1 MPRSE
6 GGSATDQPTTDAID
20 QPTTGQPS
28 ETDRVL
34 EQRQGERGGQSATTT
49 RTYTVKAG
57 DTLSDIA
64 QSEMGDAKRWPELY
78 AANKDA
84 VGGNPDMIHP
94 GLELKIPD

>member
-6 GGSATDQPTTDAID
+6 GGSATDQPTTE
-20 QPTTGQPS
+20 QQT
-28 ETDRVL
+28 ETERVM
-34 EQRQGERGGQSATTT
+34 EQRRGERGGQDTTQM
-49 RTYTVKAG
+49 RTYTVKSG

-84 VGGNPDMIHP
+84 VGDNPDMIHP
-94 GLELKIPD
+94 GLELKIPV

>member
-6 GGSATDQPTTDAID
+6 GGSATDQPTTD
-20 QPTTGQPS
+20 QQT
-28 ETDRVL
+28 ETERVM
-34 EQRQGERGGQSATTT
+34 EQRRGERGGADTTT
-49 RTYTVKAG
+49 KTYTVKAG

-84 VGGNPDMIHP
+84 VGKNPDLIHP
-94 GLELKIPD
+94 GLELTIPV